1 MNRLRAITIVIG
13 LCAAL
18 VASAAW
24 AESSLFVGRWRLNL
38 AQSMLPPGE
47 PMPKDLICD
56 IARADTSHVKW
67 SLTVLTAEGEP
78 QVETFDTVAN
88 GEFYPISSNTT
99 ASFRLTGDTL
109 QATFKGPAGQS
120 DAQTCTISA
129 DHKRMIC
136 KGLLT
141 EGDGRTVN
149 YVDVY
154 DRM

>member
-1 MNRLRAITIVIG
+1 MNRLRGLTMVMG

-18 VASAAW
+18 VASSAW
-24 AESSLFVGRWRLNL
+24 AGSSPFVGRWRLNR

-47 PMPKDLICD
+47 PVPQDLICD
-56 IARADTSHVKW
+56 IARADDSHVKW
-67 SLTVLTAEGEP
+67 SVTVLTAEGRP
-78 QVETFDTVAN
+78 HVETFDTVAN
-88 GEFYPISSNTT
+88 GEFYPLSRETT

-109 QATFKGPAGQS
+109 QATFKGPTGQS
-120 DAQTCTISA
+120 DTQTCTLSA
-129 DHKRMIC
+129 DHKQMIC
-136 KGLLT
+136 RGVLT